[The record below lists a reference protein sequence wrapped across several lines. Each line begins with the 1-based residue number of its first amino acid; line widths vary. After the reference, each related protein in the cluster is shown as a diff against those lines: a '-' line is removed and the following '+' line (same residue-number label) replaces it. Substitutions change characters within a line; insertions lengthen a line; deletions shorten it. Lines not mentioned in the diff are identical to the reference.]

1 MKISQE
7 TITILKNFATINQSI
22 MIRKGSTLSTMSNM
36 KNIFASAIV
45 REDFPIDFGIYD
57 LNRFVGNLLQYDNPT
72 LEWNDNFVLITDGSR
87 TMKYM
92 KSEESAIISPPEK
105 GIKMPDPDVTIELTN
120 KMVSFM
126 NKMSALNDLPDYSLK
141 TDDGQ
146 IYLVATDKKDPD
158 SDEAREPLGVESDN
172 DFNVF
177 FKSENMK
184 LIEGDYDV
192 DISSKL
198 ISKFINKNKD
208 IEYYI
213 ALESDSKFN

>member
-1 MKISQE
+1 MKISQD

-22 MIRKGSTLSTMSNM
+22 MIRKGSKLSTMSNM

-45 REDFPIDFGIYD
+45 NEEFPIDFGIYD

-72 LEWNDNFVLITDGSR
+72 LEWNDAYVLITDGNR
-87 TMKYM
+87 TMKFM
-92 KSEESAIISPPEK
+92 KSEESTVNSPPEN
-105 GIKMPDPDVTIELTN
+105 GIKMPEADVSIELTN

-141 TDDGQ
+141 TDEGTV
-146 IYLVATDKKDPD
+146 YFEATDKKDPD
-158 SDEAREPLGVESDN
+158 SDEAREPVGEYSDG
-172 DFNVF
+172 DFQIY

-192 DISSKL
+192 DVSSKL
-198 ISKFINKNKD
+198 ISKFTNRNKD

-213 ALESDSKFN
+213 ALEADSKFN